1 MIRIFDLIL
10 DFSKE
15 TQPKIQFFSPALC
28 KFRETA
34 AQLCIPILTFYVG
47 SCEQKSASIHKEQ
60 YV

>member
-34 AQLCIPILTFYVG
+34 G
-47 SCEQKSASIHKEQ
+47 QKSASIHKEQ